1 MMAELKKVGLLL
13 MLLLMLAV
21 LGACSS
27 KVINR
32 ESLDES
38 DYLGAV
44 NATNFFRAENRLTK
58 YFDDAVAYAMFP
70 RVYRAGA
77 GFGAAYGNG
86 WVVSDGDFPVGKTSM
101 WQVNAGPHVGAQYY
115 EQILFFKTERALSL
129 FQKGTL
135 EFAGQANATVL
146 AAGASATPSYNE
158 DVAVFTNI
166 RGGLM
171 LEGSVGGHRYN
182 YQPIQ

>member
-1 MMAELKKVGLLL
+1 MMAEIQKVGLLL
-13 MLLLMLAV
+13 TLLLMLV
-21 LGACSS
+21 TLVACSS
-27 KVINR
+27 KVINK
-32 ESLDES
+32 ESLNDS

-44 NATNFFRAENRLTK
+44 NATKFFQADKRLAE

-77 GFGAAYGNG
+77 GYGVAYGSG
-86 WVVSDGDFPVGKTSM
+86 WVFRDGSFPIGKIST
-101 WQVNAGPHVGAQYY
+101 WQFSAGPHVGAQYY

-135 EFAGQANATVL
+135 EFGGQANVTVL
-146 AAGASATPSYNE
+146 AAGVSATPSYNE
-158 DVAVFTNI
+158 DVAVFTNV

-171 LEGSVGGHRYN
+171 LEGSIGGHRYN

>member
-1 MMAELKKVGLLL
+1 MIAEIQKVMLRL
-13 MLLLMLAV
+13 MLFLMLGT

-27 KVINR
+27 KVIDK
-32 ESLDES
+32 ESLNDS

-44 NATNFFRAENRLTK
+44 NATKFFQADKRLEK

-77 GFGAAYGNG
+77 GYGVAYGSG
-86 WVVSDGDFPVGKTSM
+86 WVFRDGSVPIGKIST
-101 WQVNAGPHVGAQYY
+101 WQLSAGPHVGAQYY
-115 EQILFFKTERALSL
+115 EQILFFRTELALSK

-135 EFAGQANATVL
+135 EFGGQANVTVL
-146 AAGASATPSYNE
+146 AVGASATPSYNE
-158 DVAVFTNI
+158 DVAVFTNV

-171 LEGSVGGHRYN
+171 LEGSIGGHRYH
-182 YQPIQ
+182 YRPIQ